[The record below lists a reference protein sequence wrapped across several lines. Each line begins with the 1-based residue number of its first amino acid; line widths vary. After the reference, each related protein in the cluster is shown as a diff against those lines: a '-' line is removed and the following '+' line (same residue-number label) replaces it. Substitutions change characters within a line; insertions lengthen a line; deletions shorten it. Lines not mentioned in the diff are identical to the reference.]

1 MTARADLSDEALSDL
16 TRRGYSRR
24 SIGKVLSLFAAA
36 PALGSALA
44 RAFSDKC
51 ETVIGSKIAL
61 TF

>member
-44 RAFSDKC
+44 RCLVPGFD
-51 ETVIGSKIAL
+51 GL
-61 TF
+61 GRF